1 MDKTLKRT
9 SNTQDNNMIIKIVG
23 GIIILIILGVLIYFG
38 IKYMKDNENS
48 DQKSDDTLATNA
60 TPTNIPKNNPPA
72 TNPIATNPIASYL
85 PKNNP
90 LEDNPPED
98 NPPEDNPPEDNP
110 PEDIIDSSVPF
121 TRNTSP
127 TTQQQKNNIQTGLSV
142 SGMSAI

>member
-98 NPPEDNPPEDNP
+98 NPPED
-110 PEDIIDSSVPF
+110 IIDSSVPF